1 MVSSTSS
8 KLGSDWSLNKPDCMG
23 DSVTGRSEGDST
35 DTGIYSMSASMPSS
49 MISSNSMALSFAA
62 EMDSSGFFSDL
73 ETGRMSGVEVEMAS
87 KHQISPITENSEPDS
102 SGSPGESRATNPD
115 QHQVGSERGREGV
128 REDQL
133 FRNPVRRIVNWLNIE
148 ANLFKPDFQLLAE
161 TERIIMM
168 LPGYKISLLPQISF
182 IK

>member
-35 DTGIYSMSASMPSS
+35 DTGISSMSASMPSS

-73 ETGRMSGVEVEMAS
+73 ETGRMSGVESELPS
-87 KHQISPITENSEPDS
+87 KHQISPITENSEPES
-102 SGSPGESRATNPD
+102 SGSQTECRANNPD
-115 QHQVGSERGREGV
+115 QLQVGRDHCHRSQINGGKINY
-128 REDQL
+128 L
-133 FRNPVRRIVNWLNIE
+133 KILC
-148 ANLFKPDFQLLAE
+148 AE
-161 TERIIMM
+161 HST
-168 LPGYKISLLPQISF
+168 G
-182 IK
+182 

>member
-73 ETGRMSGVEVEMAS
+73 ETGRTSGVEDLPC
-87 KHQISPITENSEPDS
+87 KHQISPITENSEPES
-102 SGSPGESRATNPD
+102 SGSQTECRANPD
-115 QHQVGSERGREGV
+115 QLQVGRDHRTQSKDQMQQRK
-128 REDQL
+128 DQL
-133 FRNPVRRIVNWLNIE
+133 FKNPVRWSLNWLNIE
-148 ANLFKPDFQLLAE
+148 GNL
-161 TERIIMM
+161 
-168 LPGYKISLLPQISF
+168 
-182 IK
+182 

>member
-102 SGSPGESRATNPD
+102 SGSPGESRATNPG

-128 REDQL
+128 REG
-133 FRNPVRRIVNWLNIE
+133 VREGGSEGGWE
-148 ANLFKPDFQLLAE
+148 
-161 TERIIMM
+161 
-168 LPGYKISLLPQISF
+168 
-182 IK
+182 

>member
-73 ETGRMSGVEVEMAS
+73 ETGRMSGVEVELPG
-87 KHQISPITENSEPDS
+87 KHQISPITENSEPES
-102 SGSPGESRATNPD
+102 SGSQGECRPSNQD
-115 QHQVGSERGREGV
+115 QLQVG
-128 REDQL
+128 
-133 FRNPVRRIVNWLNIE
+133 
-148 ANLFKPDFQLLAE
+148 
-161 TERIIMM
+161 
-168 LPGYKISLLPQISF
+168 
-182 IK
+182 

>member
-35 DTGIYSMSASMPSS
+35 DTGISSMSASMPSS

-73 ETGRMSGVEVEMAS
+73 ESGRMSGVEVELPS

-102 SGSPGESRATNPD
+102 SGSQGESRANITDQLQVSRDQRSEMEGREDLLFTNP
-115 QHQVGSERGREGV
+115 VC
-128 REDQL
+128 
-133 FRNPVRRIVNWLNIE
+133 
-148 ANLFKPDFQLLAE
+148 
-161 TERIIMM
+161 
-168 LPGYKISLLPQISF
+168 
-182 IK
+182 